1 VKLVSLIPTLET
13 ERLRLRPFALDDE
26 AAVFALVSDPEIA
39 RFVRFEAHRTPAD
52 TRVFLELAAA
62 HYRRGDLF
70 ALAIVLRE
78 DEQLIGSCGFV
89 GQAPERK
96 AAEMGYWLG
105 KPHWGKGYALE
116 AARALV
122 RFGFEQMSL
131 ERIEAKCYLEN
142 RAGQR
147 VIEKLG
153 MKFEGIDCSERIK
166 GEYPQLNMYG
176 ISREDLQDGQN
187 SPPRIARPERS
198 RGADQLGSK

>member
-1 VKLVSLIPTLET
+1 MKLVSLIPTLET

-131 ERIEAKCYLEN
+131 ERVEAKCFLEN
-142 RAGQR
+142 IAGQR

-153 MKFEGIDCSERIK
+153 MKFEGTDCSERIK
-166 GEYPQLNMYG
+166 GEYPELSVYG
-176 ISREDLQDGQN
+176 ISRDNWQDGQN
-187 SPPRIARPERS
+187 SPPRIHADER
-198 RGADQLGSK
+198 GSTRKA